1 MKRVGKQ
8 PVWQLLVVTTDVC
21 GPFYRIVHFNVRR
34 SYVCGPFYR
43 IVHFNVRRSYEG
55 IKYME

>member
-34 SYVCGPFYR
+34 SCEGNK
-43 IVHFNVRRSYEG
+43 VHGMKCEVKGSNSL
-55 IKYME
+55 MAQ